1 MKAIILFSLCICFA
15 FAQSDKEVN
24 YEYKKYEKFDL
35 GSMEIQ
41 GDLVAPGD
49 VSVREK
55 ERETFSLDLF
65 IRKHS
70 DDLGKHDAA
79 TVR

>member
-1 MKAIILFSLCICFA
+1 MKTLILCLVFA
-15 FAQSDKEVN
+15 SFAHAQSEKEVN
-24 YEYKKYEKFDL
+24 YEYRKYEKFDL

-55 ERETFSLDLF
+55 ERESFSLDLY

-70 DDLGKHDAA
+70 DDLAKHDAA

>member
-1 MKAIILFSLCICFA
+1 MKTMILILLFSSAA
-15 FAQSDKEVN
+15 FAQSGKEVN
-24 YEYKKYEKFDL
+24 YEYRKYEKFDL

>member
-1 MKAIILFSLCICFA
+1 MKFLIIILFLIPLGN
-15 FAQSDKEVN
+15 AQSDKEVN
-24 YEYKKYEKFDL
+24 YEYRKYEKFDL
-35 GSMEIQ
+35 GSMQIQ

-49 VSVREK
+49 VSIREK

>member
-1 MKAIILFSLCICFA
+1 MKTLILSIFLFSPA
-15 FAQSDKEVN
+15 FAQADKEVN
-24 YEYKKYEKFDL
+24 YEYRKYEKFDL

-70 DDLGKHDAA
+70 EDLAKHDAA
-79 TVR
+79 SIR

>member
-1 MKAIILFSLCICFA
+1 MKMLIFLVLLIPLVH
-15 FAQSDKEVN
+15 AQSSKEVN
-24 YEYKKYEKFDL
+24 YEYRKYEKFDL

-65 IRKHS
+65 IRRHS
-70 DDLGKHDAA
+70 DDLAKHDAA
-79 TVR
+79 TIR